1 MAHSLGLKVTAEGIE
16 TPAQARYLLE
26 HGCDALQGYL
36 FSRPVPE
43 CERQNAVRRSVAAI
57 AALDGVPLIG

>member
-1 MAHSLGLKVTAEGIE
+1 
-16 TPAQARYLLE
+16 
-26 HGCDALQGYL
+26 L

-57 AALDGVPLIG
+57 AALDGVPLNG